1 MFGTKK
7 TNATPLLMGQE
18 KFDTLIGRHAEIHG
32 CLKLQE
38 SVRIDGKVVGN
49 IEAPHDAAISVVIGP
64 TGEIQGDVIAS
75 RIIVAGK
82 VSGNL
87 HGFERVELMASALVQ
102 GDIKYAS
109 MAVEHGARLLGLMLQ
124 VDGTETPMALALEA
138 PAGLSRDAQAAIRK
152 AKAAGQT
159 DAG

>member
-7 TNATPLLMGQE
+7 TKITPLVMGQE
-18 KFDTLIGRHAEIHG
+18 KFDTLIGRNAEIHG
-32 CLKLQE
+32 CLKLNE

-49 IEAPHDAAISVVIGP
+49 IEASKDAAISVVIGP
-64 TGEIQGDVIAS
+64 NGEIQGDVVAS

-124 VDGTETPMALALEA
+124 IDAVDA
-138 PAGLSRDAQAAIRK
+138 PNRSDRDAQAVIRK
-152 AKAAGQT
+152 AKTVGQT
-159 DAG
+159 D

>member
-7 TNATPLLMGQE
+7 TKITPLVMGQE
-18 KFDTLIGRHAEIHG
+18 KFDTLIGRNAEIHG
-32 CLKLQE
+32 CLKLNE

-49 IEAPHDAAISVVIGP
+49 IEAPKDAAISVVIGP
-64 TGEIQGDVIAS
+64 NGEIQGDVVAS

-124 VDGTETPMALALEA
+124 IDAVDA
-138 PAGLSRDAQAAIRK
+138 PNRSDRDAQAVIRK
-152 AKAAGQT
+152 AKTAGQP
-159 DAG
+159 D

>member
-7 TNATPLLMGQE
+7 TKITPLVMGLE
-18 KFDTLIGRHAEIHG
+18 KFDTLIGRNAEIHG
-32 CLKLQE
+32 CLKLNE

-49 IEAPHDAAISVVIGP
+49 IEASKDAAISVVIGP
-64 TGEIQGDVIAS
+64 NGEIQGDVVAS

-124 VDGTETPMALALEA
+124 VESVNA
-138 PAGLSRDAQAAIRK
+138 PNRSDRDAQAVIRK
-152 AKAAGQT
+152 AKTAGQME
-159 DAG
+159 

>member
-7 TNATPLLMGQE
+7 TKITPLVMGQE
-18 KFDTLIGRHAEIHG
+18 KFDTLIGRNAEIHG
-32 CLKLQE
+32 CLKLNE
-38 SVRIDGKVVGN
+38 SVRIDGMVVGN
-49 IEAPHDAAISVVIGP
+49 IEASKDAAISVVIGP
-64 TGEIQGDVIAS
+64 NGEIQGDVVAS

-124 VDGTETPMALALEA
+124 VESVDA
-138 PAGLSRDAQAAIRK
+138 PNRSDRDAQAVIRK
-152 AKAAGQT
+152 AKTAGQME
-159 DAG
+159 

>member
-7 TNATPLLMGQE
+7 TKITPLVMGQE
-18 KFDTLIGRHAEIHG
+18 KFDTLIGRNAEIHG
-32 CLKLQE
+32 CLKLNE

-49 IEAPHDAAISVVIGP
+49 IEAPKDAAISVVIGP
-64 TGEIQGDVIAS
+64 NGEIQGDVVAS

-124 VDGTETPMALALEA
+124 VESVDA
-138 PAGLSRDAQAAIRK
+138 PNRSDRDAQAVIRK
-152 AKAAGQT
+152 AKTAGQM
-159 DAG
+159 D

>member
-7 TNATPLLMGQE
+7 TKITPLVMGQE
-18 KFDTLIGRHAEIHG
+18 KFDTLIGRNAEIHG
-32 CLKLQE
+32 CLKLNE

-49 IEAPHDAAISVVIGP
+49 IEASKDAAISVVIGP
-64 TGEIQGDVIAS
+64 NGEIQGDVVAS

-124 VDGTETPMALALEA
+124 VESVDA
-138 PAGLSRDAQAAIRK
+138 PNRSDRDAQAVIRK
-152 AKAAGQT
+152 AKTAGQP
-159 DAG
+159 D

>member
-7 TNATPLLMGQE
+7 TKITPLVMGQE
-18 KFDTLIGRHAEIHG
+18 KFDTLIGRNAEIHG
-32 CLKLQE
+32 CLKLNE

-49 IEAPHDAAISVVIGP
+49 IEASKDAAISVVIGP
-64 TGEIQGDVIAS
+64 TGEIQGDVVAS

-124 VDGTETPMALALEA
+124 IDAVDA
-138 PAGLSRDAQAAIRK
+138 PNRSDRDAQAVIRK
-152 AKAAGQT
+152 SKTVGQT
-159 DAG
+159 D

>member
-7 TNATPLLMGQE
+7 NKLTPLVMGQE
-18 KFDTLIGRHAEIHG
+18 KFDTLIGRNAEIHG

-49 IEAPHDAAISVVIGP
+49 IEASKDGTISVVIGP
-64 TGEIQGDVIAS
+64 TGEIHGDVMAS

-109 MAVEHGARLLGLMLQ
+109 MAIEHGARLLGLMLQ
-124 VDGTETPMALALEA
+124 VEAHEGVDGID
-138 PAGLSRDAQAAIRK
+138 RDAQAAIHK
-152 AKAAGQT
+152 AKTTGQPE
-159 DAG
+159 

>member
-7 TNATPLLMGQE
+7 TKITPLVMGQE
-18 KFDTLIGRHAEIHG
+18 KFDTLIGRNAEIHG
-32 CLKLQE
+32 CLKLNE

-49 IEAPHDAAISVVIGP
+49 IEAPKDAAISVVIGP
-64 TGEIQGDVIAS
+64 NGEIQGDVVAS

-124 VDGTETPMALALEA
+124 VESVDAPNRSDSDALAV
-138 PAGLSRDAQAAIRK
+138 IRK
-152 AKAAGQT
+152 AKTAGQM
-159 DAG
+159 D